1 MPLRPS
7 PGLTSLALAILAVAV
22 LAGCASPAA
31 APPAE
36 PVPANVPTSL
46 AATGPAVGPD
56 LGATTAAAPRL
67 VAGEWWRIR
76 FSGDLYEPE
85 VLRVVANVSEDGYV
99 FGMPHEGWLKEAIVY
114 HAPAFGDV
122 GLDLSYAVHNEIFEP
137 LRFPLVAGATWETV
151 FAATPM
157 TATVEQADESTA
169 TIRYDPPTSADPD
182 PMAVA
187 LGLLMPAG
195 DLGTMRLT
203 YDARVHEIVRMESG
217 IGSWEVVQHGYEF
230 RGWVS
235 VPTGAHTAIDYGTF
249 GPDAANP
256 LPTRTVHVDESFNR
270 ITLLHAV
277 FALTP
282 GVYRLTSTA
291 PDGES
296 FVTEVVGESGIHFGI
311 YEVANPGGDWQQED
325 VAVGAG
331 GTYTMGIAYQQYDI
345 LVPSGEQ
352 RPTHGHEVVR

>member
-1 MPLRPS
+1 MTRLSDR
-7 PGLTSLALAILAVAV
+7 SLLGSSLLVLAAIAL
-22 LAGCASPAA
+22 LAGCAAPASSPPTEA
-31 APPAE
+31 
-36 PVPANVPTSL
+36 VPANVPTSL

-56 LGATTAAAPRL
+56 LTATTAAAPRL
-67 VAGEWWRIR
+67 IEGEWWRIR
-76 FSGDLYEPE
+76 FAGDLYAPPE

-99 FGMPHEGWLKEAIVY
+99 FGMPHESWLKEAIVY

-122 GLDLSYAVHNEIFEP
+122 GRDLSYAVHNERFEP
-137 LRFPLVAGATWETV
+137 LRFPLVEGATWETV

-157 TATVEQADESTA
+157 TATVEQADEFTA
-169 TIRYDPPTSADPD
+169 TIRYDPPANTDPT
-182 PMAVA
+182 ATA
-187 LGLLMPAG
+187 IGLLMPMG

-217 IGSWEVVQHGYEF
+217 IGSWDVIEHGFEF

-256 LPTRTVHVDESFNR
+256 LPMRTVHVDDSFNR
-270 ITLLHAV
+270 ITLLQAV
-277 FALTP
+277 FAVTP
-282 GVYRLTSTA
+282 GVYRVTSKA
-291 PDGES
+291 PDGQS
-296 FVTEVVGESGIHFGI
+296 FVTEAVGEGGVHFGI

-325 VAVGAG
+325 VAVGVG